1 MSGVVDWAKWMVKDR
16 RLAGDPKSLGKDWNP
31 VKNLERRGEEL
42 DRLFVGKPVEPTKP
56 QAAEPTLKAA
66 ESRSR
71 RKAASLYGN
80 EPLAKKSTLGG

>member
-1 MSGVVDWAKWMVKDR
+1 MSGIVDWAKWMVKDR
-16 RLAGDPKSLGKDWNP
+16 RLAGDPKSLGKNP
-31 VKNLERRGEEL
+31 VKNLEMRGEEL

-56 QAAEPTLKAA
+56 QAAAPTLKAA

-80 EPLAKKSTLGG
+80 EPLAKKTMLGG